1 MNIFD
6 LFFPS
11 LFAMDL
17 FLPCLVAAL
26 IVFILDAF
34 AWQRPPKQPNRRRP
48 RQYCL
53 IQRCRS
59 RRHRW
64 IKDFIESFQTQSVPE
79 ELHLFVR
86 GNKTMALSVSKSETV
101 LQLKRKVASKIGV
114 NFQFI
119 KLTYGTKFLMD
130 NFRLG
135 EYLPDQATLHL
146 SLRLLGGNGNEK
158 VKVRTLIV

>member
-17 FLPCLVAAL
+17 FLPCLVAAI

-59 RRHRW
+59 RRHHLVN
-64 IKDFIESFQTQSVPE
+64 DFIDSFQTHIVPE

-86 GNKTMALSVSKSETV
+86 GQKTMAFKVSKEETV
-101 LQLKRKVASKIGV
+101 DRLKKKIGLKIGV
-114 NFQFI
+114 NSRDI
-119 KLTYGTKFLMD
+119 RLTYGTKFLVD